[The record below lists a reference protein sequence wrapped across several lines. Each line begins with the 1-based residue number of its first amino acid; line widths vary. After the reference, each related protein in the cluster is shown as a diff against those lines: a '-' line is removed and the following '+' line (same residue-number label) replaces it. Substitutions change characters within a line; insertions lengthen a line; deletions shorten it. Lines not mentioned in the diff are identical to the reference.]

1 MGGTIDRNM
10 NNQTEISNR
19 IAAATVT
26 WKKLMPLWKDAACS
40 TRWKIMV
47 YDAIIKTELEYGL
60 ETLQLSQND
69 LISLAAFQ
77 IKGLLHDLLL

>member
-1 MGGTIDRNM
+1 
-10 NNQTEISNR
+10 
-19 IAAATVT
+19 
-26 WKKLMPLWKDAACS
+26 MPLWKDVACG

-47 YDAIIKTELEYGL
+47 YDAVIKIKLVYGL

-69 LISLAAFQ
+69 LISLDAFQ